1 MGEAILKYLAIVVVL
16 VAFNEVF
23 ITQGRQIKISN
34 PNSKMDKDTSVD
46 NTIPTSLGKD
56 DGDSNGDHL
65 NAHRPTTP
73 GNSPGVGHKIFGVE
87 NEDINE
93 KMVAVESPDAKHYY
107 FETSDHEESKPYY
120 KSADRGHSPG
130 VGHAV
135 HQNKGN

>member
-16 VAFNEVF
+16 VAFDEVI

-34 PNSKMDKDTSVD
+34 QNSKMNKDTSID
-46 NTIPTSLGKD
+46 TTIPTSLGKD

-65 NAHRPTTP
+65 SAHRPTTP
-73 GNSPGVGHKIFGVE
+73 GNSPGVGHKIYGVE
-87 NEDINE
+87 NEDIKE

-107 FETSDHEESKPYY
+107 FETSEESKPYY
-120 KSADRGHSPG
+120 KSTDPGHSPG

-135 HQNKGN
+135 HQNEGN